1 MSPATASLLAYQ
13 HFDEWSAAQQI
24 TNQYQDN
31 KLSTRQ
37 IISWTKPEA
46 GWIKRNVDATIFN
59 DNQSFGVGMIIHN
72 DQETFIA
79 AKTQAQS
86 GIPEPKLAEAWG
98 LLQAVNWASEMNL
111 DNVRCA

>member
-1 MSPATASLLAYQ
+1 MSSES
-13 HFDEWSAAQQI
+13 HG
-24 TNQYQDN
+24 
-31 KLSTRQ
+31 

-46 GWIKRNVDATIFN
+46 GWIKPNVDATIFN